1 MSWILCSACNET
13 KKIPEIGPRKKDR
26 KASKKGKENI
36 EKRKIKI
43 KPKVQYETD
52 RA

>member
-13 KKIPEIGPRKKDR
+13 KIPETGPRKKDR
-26 KASKKGKENI
+26 IASKKGKENI